1 VKTVRVARTADVST
15 FNPLLYTDKGTG
27 EVIERLYSHLMVTDS
42 AGQYAFG
49 AIVAEARKAQAD
61 GRTAYWLRLRDD
73 AYWHDGRP
81 VTGADVQRTLS
92 LILDPAFASPRR
104 SELLDIGAE
113 LAVSADGPRAVRIEF
128 GSAGTGIRSLAWLPL
143 IPAHRADSYATRTA
157 PVAGGRVPV
166 GSGEFRFGSHDH
178 EAGTVTL
185 RANAAH
191 WNRPRLDVVQVRRFA
206 DSASAVDSVLRGESD
221 IAPKVPP
228 ALAALAGSSPRVR
241 VHTSSEGSCV
251 YLGLNALR
259 HPLGDR
265 AVRVALAQAID
276 RHRLV
281 DEVLAGHGVPA
292 RTLIHPDSEWHCPD
306 VVAHEH
312 DARAASEAL
321 AAAGWRRSA
330 SGTRV
335 GPAGTAL
342 TLSLLTAAGDDLKLA
357 AARLISAQLAAI
369 GVAVQVACV
378 PISELLTEHVAARRY
393 DMVMLTLSPLPS
405 PLFLRG
411 FYHSGGPDG
420 SGNRFGYASPAV
432 DALIDSMS
440 MAGQDATLAAAWR
453 VQQLVAQDVPHVP
466 LFHPDVLDVA
476 ASWLALPPVTGLV
489 TNRFANLHQWD
500 IARAD
505 AARRLP

>member
-1 VKTVRVARTADVST
+1 VKTVRVARTAGVAT

-27 EVIERLYSHLMVTDS
+27 EVVERLYSHLVVTDS

-49 AIVAEARKAQAD
+49 EIVAEARMARAD

-73 AYWHDGRP
+73 ACWHDGRP
-81 VTGADVQRTLS
+81 VTAADVRRTLS
-92 LILDPAFASPRR
+92 LILDPAFGSPRR
-104 SELLDIGAE
+104 STLLDIGSE
-113 LAVSADGPRAVRIEF
+113 LAVHADGLRAVRIEF
-128 GSAGTGIRSLAWLPL
+128 GSGGAGIGSLAWLPL
-143 IPAHRADSYATRTA
+143 IPAHQADSYATRAA

-166 GSGEFRFGSHDH
+166 GSGEFRFGSHDQ

-185 RANAAH
+185 HANAAH
-191 WNRPRLDVVQVRRFA
+191 WNQPRIDVVQVRRFA

-228 ALAALAGSSPRVR
+228 SLAVLARSSPRVR

-251 YLGLNALR
+251 YLGLNTLR
-259 HPLGDR
+259 QPLGYR

-281 DEVLAGHGVPA
+281 EQVLAGQGVPA
-292 RTLIHPDSEWHCPD
+292 RTLIHPGSEWHCPD

-312 DARAASEAL
+312 DPRAASEAL

-335 GPAGTAL
+335 GPDGTEL

-357 AARLISAQLAAI
+357 TARLVSAQLAAI
-369 GVAVQVACV
+369 GVAVEVARV
-378 PISELLTEHVAARRY
+378 PISELLTEHVATRRY

-405 PLFLRG
+405 PSFLRG

-440 MAGQDATLAAAWR
+440 LAEQDATLAAWR

-489 TNRFANLHQWD
+489 TNRFASLHQWD